1 MSGLYPFAPHY
12 IEVGGRSAATGTSEG
27 GTSEGAGHRMHYVD
41 EGRGDP
47 VLMLHGNPSW
57 SFYYRDLISELK
69 SSHRVIAP
77 DHIGCGRS
85 DKPNDDRYDYTLST
99 RVADLGV
106 LVDSLDLRRITLV
119 MHDWGGMIGMAW
131 AVQHPDRCARLVVM
145 NTAAFP
151 LPTSQNLP
159 ASLALAR
166 TPGIGALLVR
176 GANAFSRGAVR
187 YCVTRRPM
195 SKAVA
200 AGYVEPYDSWA
211 HRIAVHRFV
220 QDIPLE
226 ENDRAYLVVKETADA
241 LIHLVDKPM
250 LICWGLKD
258 FVFGHQFLD
267 EWVRRFPGAEVQRF
281 EDCGHYILEDAG
293 EDIIPLVRKFVD
305 GPSEKHPDGRPGSH
319 ADPRPGSHPDG
330 HADGQLRS
338 HPDAHPKPQATDSS
352 A

>member
-12 IEVGGRSAATGTSEG
+12 LDLGSGSADGNRPARGGRSAGGGNSEG
-27 GTSEGAGHRMHYVD
+27 DRQRMHYVD
-41 EGRGDP
+41 EGQGDP
-47 VLMLHGNPSW
+47 VVMVHGNPSW
-57 SFYYRDLISELK
+57 SFYYRDLISQLK

-85 DKPNDDRYDYTLST
+85 DKPNDAHYDYTLST
-99 RVADLGV
+99 RVADLGT
-106 LVDSLDLRRITLV
+106 LVDSLDLRNITLV
-119 MHDWGGMIGMAW
+119 VHDWGGMIGMAW
-131 AVQHPDRCARLVVM
+131 AAQHPDRIAKLVVM

-151 LPTSQNLP
+151 LPAGKTLP

-166 TPGIGALLVR
+166 TPGVGALLVR
-176 GANAFSRGAVR
+176 GANIFSRGAVR

-200 AGYVEPYDSWA
+200 AGYLEPYDSWA

-220 QDIPLE
+220 QDIPLKE
-226 ENDRAYLVVKETADA
+226 SDRAYPIVKQTGDA
-241 LIHLVDKPM
+241 LVHLVDKPM

-267 EWVRRFPGAEVQRF
+267 EWVRRFPSAEVHRF

-293 EDIIPLVRKFVD
+293 EEIVPLVRTFVD
-305 GPSEKHPDGRPGSH
+305 GRSKG
-319 ADPRPGSHPDG
+319 HPDG
-330 HADGQLRS
+330 H
-338 HPDAHPKPQATDSS
+338 PKTQAMDSS

>member
-12 IEVGGRSAATGTSEG
+12 IEVGGRSARGGSSGGGGSSSGGGTSEG
-27 GTSEGAGHRMHYVD
+27 GGHRLHYVD
-41 EGRGDP
+41 EGQGDP
-47 VLMLHGNPSW
+47 VLMVHGNPSW
-57 SFYYRDLISELK
+57 SFYYRDLISHLK

-85 DKPNDDRYDYTLST
+85 DKPNDDHYDYTLST
-99 RVADLGV
+99 RVGDLGT
-106 LVDSLDLRRITLV
+106 LVDSLDLRDLTLV
-119 MHDWGGMIGMAW
+119 VHDWGGMIGMAW
-131 AVQHPDRCARLVVM
+131 AAQHPDRIARLVVM

-151 LPTSQNLP
+151 LPARKTLP
-159 ASLALAR
+159 VALALAR

-200 AGYVEPYDSWA
+200 AGYLEPYDSWA

-220 QDIPLE
+220 QDIPLKE
-226 ENDRAYLVVKETADA
+226 SDRAYPMVKETGDA
-241 LIHLVDKPM
+241 LVHLVDKPM
-250 LICWGLKD
+250 LICWALKD
-258 FVFGHQFLD
+258 FVFGHRFLD

-293 EDIIPLVRKFVD
+293 EEIIPLIRTFV
-305 GPSEKHPDGRPGSH
+305 DGRPGS
-319 ADPRPGSHPDG
+319 RLDG
-330 HADGQLRS
+330 HPETRPPNG
-338 HPDAHPKPQATDSS
+338 S

>member
-12 IEVGGRSAATGTSEG
+12 IEVGGRSPRGVS
-27 GTSEGAGHRMHYVD
+27 SRLHYVD
-41 EGRGDP
+41 EGQGDP
-47 VLMLHGNPSW
+47 VLMVHGNPSW
-57 SFYYRDLISELK
+57 SFHYRDLISELR
-69 SSHRVIAP
+69 SGHRVIAP

-85 DKPNDDRYDYTLST
+85 DKPNDAHYDYTLST
-99 RVADLGV
+99 RVADLGM
-106 LVDSLDLRRITLV
+106 LIDSLDLRGITLV
-119 MHDWGGMIGMAW
+119 VHDWGGMIGMAW
-131 AVQHPDRCARLVVM
+131 AVQHPDRIARLVVM

-151 LPTSQNLP
+151 LPTGKTLP
-159 ASLALAR
+159 AALALAR
-166 TPGIGALLVR
+166 TPGVGALLVR

-200 AGYVEPYDSWA
+200 AGYLEPYDSWA

-226 ENDRAYLVVKETADA
+226 ESDRAYPTAKETGDA
-241 LIHLVDKPM
+241 LVRLVDKPM

-267 EWVRRFPGAEVQRF
+267 EWVDRFPGAKVHRF
-281 EDCGHYILEDAG
+281 EDCGHYILEDAAD
-293 EDIIPLVRKFVD
+293 EIIPLVRNFIDAASGGHRD
-305 GPSEKHPDGRPGSH
+305 GLPGDRREGHQERHPGGESER
-319 ADPRPGSHPDG
+319 
-330 HADGQLRS
+330 
-338 HPDAHPKPQATDSS
+338 QATESS

>member
-41 EGRGDP
+41 EGQGDP
-47 VLMLHGNPSW
+47 VLMIHGNPSW

-106 LVDSLDLRRITLV
+106 LVDSLDLRAITLV
-119 MHDWGGMIGMAW
+119 VHDWGGMIGMAW
-131 AVQHPDRCARLVVM
+131 AVQHPDRIARLVVM

-176 GANAFSRGAVR
+176 GANAFSWGAVR

-226 ENDRAYLVVKETADA
+226 ENDRAYPVVKETADA
-241 LIHLVDKPM
+241 LVLLVGKPM

-267 EWVRRFPGAEVQRF
+267 EWLCRFPGADVQRF

-293 EDIIPLVRKFVD
+293 DEIIPLVRRFV
-305 GPSEKHPDGRPGSH
+305 DGRPGVN
-319 ADPRPGSHPDG
+319 PGGHPETKPTDG
-330 HADGQLRS
+330 
-338 HPDAHPKPQATDSS
+338 S